1 MEYSPLDYEG
11 NQGEHNVIFDLSML
25 EHGGHELS
33 TYEEVIKIEAQ
44 KLHPRPIVLLG
55 KPLKLVKIR

>member
-1 MEYSPLDYEG
+1 
-11 NQGEHNVIFDLSML
+11 ML

-33 TYEEVIKIEAQ
+33 TYEEVIKIEAL